1 MKKETCPFCGHRW
14 IRSSRES
21 CIVCPNCGSKYNI
34 KELEEARK
42 REELEEESFGEEEQ
56 DNLDL

>member
-14 IRSSRES
+14 IRSSQES
-21 CIVCPNCGSKYNI
+21 CVLCPNCGSRYNI
-34 KELEEARK
+34 KELEEEK
-42 REELEEESFGEEEQ
+42 RNASEEEIFEEEEQ

>member
-14 IRSSRES
+14 IRSSQES
-21 CIVCPNCGSKYNI
+21 NVVCPDCGSKYNI
-34 KELEEARK
+34 KELEAK
-42 REELEEESFGEEEQ
+42 IREEFEEENFNEENQ